1 MKGTL
6 KLANPIMIDNA
17 ETTELSY
24 DTNEITA
31 AMFVE
36 ADTRKMA
43 ASTHKAGNTAGAAE
57 IDYDLHI
64 YLGFMAVVAVN
75 PKIDVTDLE
84 RIHGS
89 DVVSVMRLGRS
100 FFSTKSAATSSPDS
114 SDASPAAM
122 PELSTPQSE
131 TSSESD

>member
-1 MKGTL
+1 MKGTI
-6 KLANPIMIDNA
+6 KLTNPILIDNV
-17 ETTELSY
+17 ETAELSY

-64 YLGFMAVVAVN
+64 YLGFMSIVAVN
-75 PKIDVTDLE
+75 PKIDVSDLE

-100 FFSTKSAATSSPDS
+100 FFSTKSAAASSPDS
-114 SDASPAAM
+114 SDASPEATRE
-122 PELSTPQSE
+122 PSTPPSE